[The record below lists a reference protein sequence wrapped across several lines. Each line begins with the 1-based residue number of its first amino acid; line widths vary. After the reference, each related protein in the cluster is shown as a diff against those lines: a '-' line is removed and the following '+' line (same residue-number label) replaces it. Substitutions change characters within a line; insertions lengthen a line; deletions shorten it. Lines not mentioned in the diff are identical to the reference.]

1 MTRKE
6 RYDLYKSQQRCGS
19 CGKQDERTLVGK
31 AVCKTCADR
40 ITARTMYRYHRL
52 SDSGICVACGCAP
65 AIRGKLCKSCSDK
78 AKIRDIRRT
87 MKRGCKVIQ
96 A

>member
-6 RYDLYKSQQRCGS
+6 RYHLHKLQYRCGS
-19 CGKQDERTLVGK
+19 CGKQDERTLAGK

-40 ITARTMYRYHRL
+40 ITARTMERYHRL
-52 SDSGICVACGCAP
+52 SDSGICVACGCSP
-65 AIRGKLCKSCSDK
+65 AIRGKLCKSCSEK

-87 MKRGCKVIQ
+87 IKQCRLAIQ